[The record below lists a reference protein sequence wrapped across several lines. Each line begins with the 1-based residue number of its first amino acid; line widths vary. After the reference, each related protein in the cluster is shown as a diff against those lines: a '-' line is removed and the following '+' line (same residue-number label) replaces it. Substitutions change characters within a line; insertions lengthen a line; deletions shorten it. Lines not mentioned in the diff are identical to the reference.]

1 MNSISKIITNSTY
14 TSTFE
19 GFLPSILIHFK
30 YMAGFI
36 RKFIGSS
43 SGGSRRNEENDEIDN
58 DDDEGVQTFNPET
71 DNMQI
76 ILSQNKPDGKW
87 WSDKCIKKYVS
98 WSFTNNISDEE
109 YFTKWSEASQ
119 AQRLKMW
126 NWFRKHV
133 KSVDKEY
140 NPKPDW
146 QKEVTRRIT
155 KLING
160 LKYLKNKPDWVPL
173 SWWVNL
179 KEREEKDP
187 EFAKNS
193 KINKAN
199 RMSGAKDGKALGT
212 HTLGRKSCSDA
223 FKELGESATPYKL
236 FTKTKK
242 NKKGEW
248 VNPRATKTDAIYQEE
263 MSQPTPPGEAPD
275 EYRSF
280 YKAVDGFDNRERFF
294 GHGDVAAEQW
304 YERPCNKGTRR
315 SFSYTPT
322 QYTQFATQ
330 INNERAAQQSL
341 EEEMRATQETVRLQ
355 AQQMVEM
362 KQAMAEMRA
371 SQPPPSCSGFA
382 RPFRR
387 EDNEDG
393 GHGFGSD
400 FIEPLGNY

>member
-1 MNSISKIITNSTY
+1 
-14 TSTFE
+14 
-19 GFLPSILIHFK
+19 
-30 YMAGFI
+30 
-36 RKFIGSS
+36 
-43 SGGSRRNEENDEIDN
+43 
-58 DDDEGVQTFNPET
+58 
-71 DNMQI
+71 
-76 ILSQNKPDGKW
+76 
-87 WSDKCIKKYVS
+87 
-98 WSFTNNISDEE
+98 
-109 YFTKWSEASQ
+109 
-119 AQRLKMW
+119 MW

-187 EFAKNS
+187 EFAKSS
-193 KINKAN
+193 KTNKAN

-223 FKELGESATPYKL
+223 FKELVSIILPPNLLFFTNWLQVLLIAEYNQFTFLCYFRGESATPYKL

-248 VNPRATKTDAIYQEE
+248 VNPRAAKTDAIYQEE
-263 MSQPTPPGEAPD
+263 MSRPTPSGEAPY

-280 YKAVDGFDNRERFF
+280 YKAVDGFDNRGRFF
-294 GHGDVAAEQW
+294 GNGDVAAEQW

-330 INNERAAQQSL
+330 LNNERTARQSL
-341 EEEMRATQETVRLQ
+341 EETVRLQ
-355 AQQMVEM
+355 AQEM
-362 KQAMAEMRA
+362 AEIKQAMAQMRA